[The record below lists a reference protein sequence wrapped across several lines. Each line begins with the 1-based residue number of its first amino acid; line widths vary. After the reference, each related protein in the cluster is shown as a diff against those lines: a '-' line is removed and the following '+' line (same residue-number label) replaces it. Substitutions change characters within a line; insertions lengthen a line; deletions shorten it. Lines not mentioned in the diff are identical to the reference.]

1 MPAFEP
7 DSRAGSVMRIS
18 LKHRVALL
26 LACAWCAGA
35 APVFRA
41 QSTPSPAQ
49 RPEVTFQAEVNYVD
63 VDAVVTDQQGNF
75 VRALAKDDFELFED
89 GKRQKVDIFS
99 AVDIPVER
107 RNSPTFGGRQGSSD
121 VRSNLEAFAGRVYV
135 IVLDDLNTS
144 FTRSIFV
151 RRAARQ
157 FIEQNL
163 GANDVASVLY
173 TSSRTDAS
181 QEFTSD
187 RRRLLAAV
195 DKFLGRKLRSA
206 TLDALDVY
214 YQQEALATTSP
225 TDTSEPGAPANPIK
239 SSALNDPM
247 QGARTLDFEDM
258 ERGDRA
264 TRVLNELR
272 DLAEYLAGVH
282 GRRKALLFFSEGID
296 YNVMDAFGARNASD
310 VQVATRE
317 AIAAAARSN
326 VSFFAIDPRGL
337 VGMSEEAISMV
348 GAGATDPSLRLN
360 TEGLVDEMRMSQN
373 SLRTLA
379 DQTGGFAAVN
389 ANNLAPAFAR
399 IVQAN
404 STYYV
409 LGYYPPAHPRDGK
422 FHQIEVR
429 VRRPGLH
436 VEARKGYAAS
446 RGKTSQ
452 EKLTDVRKKV
462 SATTGAP
469 ASASVELMEVL
480 DSPMQQSGLTLS
492 VQAAP
497 FRGTANEASVAMAVD
512 IDPARLHFKP
522 AGNNSTYA
530 DNLELSFFSVN
541 EEGKPIAG
549 ITSVLTLNLRP
560 ETYRILQVGGLRANP
575 RAAFAPGR
583 YQLRV
588 AVRESGAGE
597 MGSVFYDL
605 DVPDFSRDP
614 LMMSGVLITSA
625 AQSQVPSAV
634 PDKTISVND
643 LPAPATSRRE
653 FVQGDM
659 LALFAELYDNAS
671 ASGRQIDVVT
681 RLIAED
687 GRDAFTAR
695 DTLGGGLT
703 PSPSKT
709 TTFVHSK
716 QIGLKDIAP
725 GTYLLRIEATARGTN
740 QPSVS
745 RETVITVFARQ

>member
-1 MPAFEP
+1 
-7 DSRAGSVMRIS
+7 V
-18 LKHRVALL
+18 KHHIALF
-26 LACAWCAGA
+26 LACAWCAFTTPA
-35 APVFRA
+35 FLA

-49 RPEVTFQAEVNYVD
+49 RPGATFQTEVNYVD
-63 VDAVVTDQQGNF
+63 VDTVVTDQQGNF
-75 VRALAKDDFELFED
+75 VRGLTKGDFELFED
-89 GKRQKVDIFS
+89 GKPQKLDVFS
-99 AVDIPVER
+99 AVDIPVEPQ
-107 RNSPTFGGRQGSSD
+107 NPLTFGGRQGSSD
-121 VRSNLEAFAGRVYV
+121 VRSNPAVSAGRVYV

-151 RRAARQ
+151 RRVARQ
-157 FIEQNL
+157 FIQQNL

-173 TSSRTDAS
+173 TSSRTEAS

-187 RRRLLAAV
+187 RQLLLAAV
-195 DKFLGRKLRSA
+195 DKFVGRKLRSA

-214 YQQEALATTSP
+214 YQQQALAASSP
-225 TDTSEPGAPANPIK
+225 TDDPAPGTPSDPMK
-239 SSALNDPM
+239 SSALNDPL

-258 ERGDRA
+258 ERGERA
-264 TRVLNELR
+264 RRVLNELR

-282 GRRKALLFFSEGID
+282 GRRKALLLFSEGID
-296 YNVMDAFGARNASD
+296 YNVMDVFGARAASD
-310 VQVATRE
+310 VQIATRD

-326 VSFFAIDPRGL
+326 VSFFTIDPRGL
-337 VGMSEEAISMV
+337 VGMSEQAIEMV

-389 ANNLAPAFAR
+389 TNNLTPAFAR

-409 LGYYPPAHPRDGK
+409 LGYYPPDHPRDGK

-429 VRRPGLH
+429 VKRPGLH
-436 VEARKGYAAS
+436 VEARKGYQAS
-446 RGKTSQ
+446 RGKTPQ
-452 EKLTDVRKKV
+452 EKLADLRKKV
-462 SATTGAP
+462 PVTPGAV
-469 ASASVELMEVL
+469 STSVELMEVL
-480 DSPMQQSGLTLS
+480 NSPMQQSGLTLS

-497 FRGTANEASVAMAVD
+497 FRGTSNEASVAMAID
-512 IDPARLHFKP
+512 IDPSRLHFKP
-522 AGNNSTYA
+522 AANNATYA
-530 DNLELSFFSVN
+530 DNLELSFFSIN
-541 EEGKPIAG
+541 EQGKPIAG
-549 ITSVLTLNLRP
+549 STSTLTMNLRP
-560 ETYRILQVGGLRANP
+560 DTYRTVQVGGLRANP
-575 RAAFAPGR
+575 RASFVPGR

-605 DVPDFSRDP
+605 IVPDFSRES

-625 AQSQVPSAV
+625 AQAQVPSVV

-653 FVQGDM
+653 FVQGDL
-659 LALFAELYDNAS
+659 LALFAEIYDNAS
-671 ASGRQIDVVT
+671 TSGRQIDVVT
-681 RLIAED
+681 RLTAED

-695 DTLGGGLT
+695 DTLGAGL
-703 PSPSKT
+703 PPGAART

-716 QIGLKDIAP
+716 QIRLRDVAP

-740 QPSVS
+740 QAAVS
-745 RETVITVFARQ
+745 RETVITVVGEASAGPRPQVVR